1 MGCSTST
8 DVRSSRPGDA
18 PDDSAKKRKD
28 LDKLIKHKM
37 AIEKNSLRIKS
48 LPVLETRTSCES
60 MDDFLVQE
68 ASIKENNA
76 ATLIQKQARRKK
88 ALEEAKKQQKWVIF
102 NSLDLM
108 EEHEMV
114 ILTKFMQVAMNKVPG
129 LGETNV
135 LQQSKQALET
145 LKPDEQQHED
155 VISLTRKYSSKTT
168 IITRNKSSETLI
180 HVDRTSSKGSFTNLS
195 RENSSIQLTM
205 SNIAVGQTSNK
216 SLSNYYIAK
225 GPVTIATVQEIIN
238 VYEKRGK
245 LSVDSVHKILKLA
258 YRLLKKQP
266 NTTPV
271 IIGPSDRLN
280 VVGDIHGQL
289 ADLLHILSESGLP
302 STSNKYIFNGDF
314 VDRGPYGV
322 EVMCVLLAMYI
333 AIPDSIALNRGNHE
347 DYAICTTYGFQ
358 AECERKYDDTTFG
371 MFCELFN
378 YLPLFTLINNSILV
392 LHGGL
397 FHAQDTSLQELNQIN
412 RTEFTLTDTSLDDSL
427 DPVPRYKRDLFL
439 KQLARDAL
447 WSDPMEP
454 EGYASNP
461 RGAGVSFG
469 PDITRSFLTLN
480 NLKMIVRS
488 HECIRTGFDL
498 PYQGDDKSL
507 LCTIFS
513 ASNYCGGGNSAAYM
527 VFTTSPNKELS
538 RNGNSNQSIHV
549 EGTDIHYFVY
559 YFSIES
565 NYDTVQ
571 SHNLDLAGSTLYD
584 HILQKKKE
592 LFEEF
597 KAYDHDNS
605 ELVTT
610 AVWAEVM
617 EKIMRLHVRWLL
629 MIDELVLPECYIDG
643 KINYTA
649 FISSFTAQLP
659 SRKVSDGD
667 DESVQLEDFTE
678 ASSDLTSNELIDSNS
693 ESNSILTGGVA
704 DALYA
709 QHHKLA
715 AVFHF
720 FDKNGDGVI
729 STDEFISG
737 CELLNQTLDDHSKI
751 VKIPELLRILDV
763 EQSGNIQVNEFFEM
777 FRLSST
783 EPQQRRKSI
792 IRSES
797 LKNLSAAAS
806 FGDSNSTKVD
816 ISGIVIDI
824 DASTV
829 RKTNDVADDR
839 IDI

>member
-1 MGCSTST
+1 MGCSSST
-8 DVRSSRPGDA
+8 DHRIGRPGDI
-18 PDDSAKKRKD
+18 PEDSAKKRKD
-28 LDKLIKHKM
+28 LEKIIKHKM
-37 AIEKNSLRIKS
+37 AIEKNSLRNKS

-60 MDDFLVQE
+60 MDEFMLQE
-68 ASIKENNA
+68 STIKENKA
-76 ATLIQKQARRKK
+76 AISIQKQARRKK

-114 ILTKFMQVAMNKVPG
+114 ELTKFIQIAMSKIAGSNEG
-129 LGETNV
+129 SV
-135 LQQSKQALET
+135 LKQSKQALET
-145 LKPDEQQHED
+145 LKPDEEN

-180 HVDRTSSKGSFTNLS
+180 SVDRTNSKGSFTNVS

-205 SNIAVGQTSNK
+205 SNIAVDQPNDK
-216 SLSNYYIAK
+216 SLSNYYISK
-225 GPVTIATVQEIIN
+225 GPINIATVQEIIKL
-238 VYEKRGK
+238 YENCGK
-245 LSVDSVHKILKLA
+245 LSIDSVHKILKLA
-258 YRLLKKQP
+258 YRQLKKQP

-314 VDRGPYGV
+314 VDRGPFGV
-322 EVMCVLLAMYI
+322 EVMCVLLAMYV
-333 AIPDSIALNRGNHE
+333 ALPESIALNRGNHE
-347 DYAICTTYGFQ
+347 DYAICATYGFQ

-397 FHAQDTSLQELNQIN
+397 FHAKDATLQELNEIN
-412 RTEFTLTDTSLDDSL
+412 RTEFTLTDTSLDETL
-427 DPVPRYKRDLFL
+427 DPVPRYKKDLYL

-469 PDITRSFLTLN
+469 PDVTRSFLSFN

-498 PYQGDDKSL
+498 PFQGNDKSL

-527 VFTTSPNKELS
+527 VFTTSPSKELS
-538 RNGNSNQSIHV
+538 RNGNSNQSIQV
-549 EGTDIHYFVY
+549 IDTDIHYFVY

-565 NYDTVQ
+565 NYDTIQ
-571 SHNLDLAGSTLYD
+571 HTHDIAGTTLYD

-592 LFEEF
+592 LLEEF
-597 KAYDHDNS
+597 KTFDHDNV
-605 ELVTT
+605 ELVTSS
-610 AVWAEVM
+610 VWAEVM
-617 EKIMRLHVRWLL
+617 EKVMKLHVRWLL
-629 MIDELVLPECYIDG
+629 MIDELVLPECYVDG
-643 KINYTA
+643 KINYVA

-659 SRKVSDGD
+659 SRKTTDGD
-667 DESVQLEDFTE
+667 DDSVKLEDFTE
-678 ASSDLTSNELIDSNS
+678 ASSDLISNELIDTNI
-693 ESNSILTGGVA
+693 ENNSILTGGVA

-720 FDKNGDGVI
+720 FDKDGDGVI

-737 CELLNQTLDDHSKI
+737 CELLNQTLDEHSKI
-751 VKIPELLRILDV
+751 LKIPELMRTLDV

-797 LKNLSAAAS
+797 VKNLSAAAS
-806 FGDSNSTKVD
+806 VESNSNKVD

-824 DASTV
+824 DASSS
-829 RKTNDVADDR
+829 RKTNDASAER